1 MIVKGYH
8 IGLKSTFYGLEN
20 ALIRGMALDL
30 FWISLCSACM
40 CVFIAIHHM
49 VLTIYVGFYDD
60 LWDLWQEYRTITPI
74 TENRSQSC

>member
-1 MIVKGYH
+1 MKGYQKDF
-8 IGLKSTFYGLEN
+8 KSTFYGLEN

-49 VLTIYVGFYDD
+49 VLAIYVGFYDD
-60 LWDLWQEYRTITPI
+60 LWDLWQEYIAITPI
-74 TENRSQSC
+74 TENSSQSC